1 MTLMAKVNG
10 VTYTM
15 GLSSLVEL
23 PGGRTIEPQP
33 GVSPRGGLGW
43 TCLPHFCQ
51 RLFLRLMQIREFLRG
66 GGRSGLEL
74 DSLTPYLNFKVAVL
88 EFAY

>member
-23 PGGRTIEPQP
+23 PGGRTIEPQ
-33 GVSPRGGLGW
+33 VRN
-43 TCLPHFCQ
+43 CLLWVPWRYEAQ
-51 RLFLRLMQIREFLRG
+51 EVTEWKFLRAESQ
-66 GGRSGLEL
+66 SA
-74 DSLTPYLNFKVAVL
+74 K
-88 EFAY
+88 

>member
-33 GVSPRGGLGW
+33 GVSPWGGLA
-43 TCLPHFCQ
+43 TPLLPEVVPEIDANPGVFT
-51 RLFLRLMQIREFLRG
+51 G
-66 GGRSGLEL
+66 GGSVRFG
-74 DSLTPYLNFKVAVL
+74 A
-88 EFAY
+88 